1 MNSQNVLRLVVVDQ
15 KEDQGVATLLL
26 HREMG
31 RRVREIK
38 MKQWNVSAI
47 HVQVSAQQV
56 VVVNLFFQSILTK
69 YAINLRLI
77 TKMNKLNKKEQF
89 DRRIIPIY
97 SLFCFRKYLKTTL
110 ISSLSHDYDIFTSF
124 RKI

>member
-38 MKQWNVSAI
+38 MKLWNVSAI

-77 TKMNKLNKKEQF
+77 TKIEQIEQK
-89 DRRIIPIY
+89 RTI
-97 SLFCFRKYLKTTL
+97 
-110 ISSLSHDYDIFTSF
+110 
-124 RKI
+124 